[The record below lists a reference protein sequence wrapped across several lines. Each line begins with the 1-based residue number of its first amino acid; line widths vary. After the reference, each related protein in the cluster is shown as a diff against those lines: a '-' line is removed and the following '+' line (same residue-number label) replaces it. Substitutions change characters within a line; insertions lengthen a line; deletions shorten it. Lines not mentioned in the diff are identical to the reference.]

1 MIRNLDPLQ
10 LTGRARTHLVELADL
25 GCAVHAHAA
34 APFAALRRAAAADG
48 IELVPVSAF
57 RDFARQLAIWNG
69 KYAASALPP
78 AQRIPAI
85 LQWSA
90 VPGLSRH
97 HWGTDFDL
105 IDRNALPQGYRVSLV
120 PPEYAPGGPFHRLSG
135 WLEANAARFGFFRPY
150 RGIRSGVQPEPWH
163 YSFAPTAEFA
173 RRSYRPSLLAQV
185 LTETVIGGRELI
197 LENLEGIHARYMDA
211 IDLP

>member
-1 MIRNLDPLQ
+1 VIRSLDPLQ
-10 LTGRARTHLVELADL
+10 LTGRARTHLVDLADL
-25 GCAVHAHAA
+25 GCAVHAHVA
-34 APFAALRRAAAADG
+34 APFAALRRAAAAAGFD
-48 IELVPVSAF
+48 LAPVSAF

-69 KYAASALPP
+69 KYETSALPP

-105 IDRNALPQGYRVSLV
+105 IDRKALPPGYRVSLV
-120 PPEYAPGGPFHRLSG
+120 PPEYAPGGPFHALSE
-135 WLEANAARFGFFRPY
+135 WLEAHAARFGFFRPY

-163 YSFAPTAEFA
+163 FSFAPTAEDA
-173 RRSYRPSLLAQV
+173 RRSYRPAVLAEV
-185 LTETVIGGRELI
+185 LAETPIGGRELI
-197 LENLEGIHARYMDA
+197 LENLSEIHARYMDA